1 MKTEVTEFCSNYT
14 SVLRRLAGPLQN
26 AISRMDRDA
35 DGTLRTCVAG
45 LKDVHHRLD
54 ALVEKLEGQKAYL
67 LIFGPLKSGKST
79 LMNAISG
86 AYVSEVTAMPAYPA
100 LVYLG
105 HGDSL
110 EFTLVSYA
118 GSKQTLRD
126 GAELKRLMLERHQEL
141 ADCIREQESQG
152 IDFDPGIHAPH
163 AIRRIDVRLPVR
175 KLKEGSTILVDTP
188 GLYSR
193 MKFGYD
199 LMTRTF
205 RNSAACAVFVV
216 KTDNLFLE
224 QVFDEFNEL
233 LELFSRIFLVVNI
246 DSRKLDLQPDGSL
259 RPSIEGEDPEKI
271 IEAFKSFSM
280 TAPLRRALEEGRL
293 RIYPIDLLMSAS
305 NSLTE
310 GTTAAPAPADET
322 AGVDGEGEPTVN
334 PAAEATRRFDQF
346 IADLTDY
353 LNSSA
358 YLAEF
363 VKDSLNQGATLTE
376 EIVRVSEGDALGA
389 FRQQRAKIAASLREI
404 KAKLATAGELEGFDL
419 RGSFARMKE
428 QVQRET
434 SELEATWRERTFS
447 ELSQAIDQWM
457 EDSESLQS
465 LVQSRWSPILKKN
478 HEQALAEISSRT
490 ALALKSGQGGA
501 DIPENRLRQLEDIG
515 FSLDAVLP
523 TRSERM
529 ANPASQP
536 AREIRISDETI
547 PVNRTF
553 FDRILFRR
561 QAAVRL
567 KLFGPPDR
575 LDREI
580 APKAK
585 QKRLVPD
592 GKEAL
597 KALAREQVDIQFGSV
612 LKENLERVE
621 REHIEPYCRCFSDK
635 LLSIKNEFVKPLAQ
649 LEKQTAVNAALDEAL
664 NALRQQSVAASS
676 SIKAMISRY
685 VPPPPPEPE
694 PAPALEEPG
703 QPEETTQAAE

>member
-1 MKTEVTEFCSNYT
+1 MKTEVTEFCSNYA
-14 SVLRRLAGPLQN
+14 SVLRRLAGPLEH
-26 AISRMDRDA
+26 AISQMASGA
-35 DGTLRTCVAG
+35 DDTLRTCVAR

-105 HGDSL
+105 HGDTQ
-110 EFTLVSYA
+110 EFTLVSYD
-118 GSKQTLRD
+118 GSRQTLRD
-126 GAELKRLMLERHQEL
+126 GAELKKLMLERHQQL
-141 ADCIREQESQG
+141 ADCIREQETQG
-152 IDFDPGIHAPH
+152 VDFDPGIHAPH
-163 AIRRIDVRLPVR
+163 AIRRIDVRVPVR
-175 KLKEGSTILVDTP
+175 RLKEGSTILVDTP

-259 RPSIEGEDPEKI
+259 RQSIEGQDPESI

-305 NSLTE
+305 NSLT
-310 GTTAAPAPADET
+310 GRTPPDSET
-322 AGVDGEGEPTVN
+322 AGGSTSATGEGEP
-334 PAAEATRRFDQF
+334 AESRSAETTRRFDQF
-346 IADLTDY
+346 IADLTEY

-376 EIVRVSEGDALGA
+376 EIVRVSDGDALGA
-389 FRQQRAKIAASLREI
+389 FRQRQARIAASLRELRSR
-404 KAKLATAGELEGFDL
+404 LATAGELEGFDL
-419 RGSFARMKE
+419 RGSFTRMKE

-434 SELEATWRERTFS
+434 SELERTWKERTVS
-447 ELSQAIDQWM
+447 ELCEAVDQWM
-457 EDSESLQS
+457 EDSESLHS
-465 LVQSRWSPILKKN
+465 LVQDRWSPILKKN
-478 HEQALAEISSRT
+478 HEQALAEISGRT
-490 ALALKSGQGGA
+490 AVALDSGRGGA
-501 DIPENRLRQLEDIG
+501 DIPESTLRQLREIG
-515 FSLDAVLP
+515 FDLDAVI
-523 TRSERM
+523 
-529 ANPASQP
+529 P
-536 AREIRISDETI
+536 ARPESLAKPAARTAAEIRISDEVI

-553 FDRILFRR
+553 LDRILFRR

-567 KLFGPPDR
+567 RLFGPPDR

-580 APKAK
+580 PPKAK
-585 QKRLVPD
+585 QKRLLPN

-597 KALAREQVDIQFGSV
+597 KAVAQEQVGARFGSV
-612 LKENLERVE
+612 LKENLERLE
-621 REHIEPYCRCFSDK
+621 RDHIEPCCRRFSER
-635 LLSIKNEFVKPLAQ
+635 LAAIKNEFAQ
-649 LEKQTAVNAALDEAL
+649 PIPELERQTAVDAGLDEAL
-664 NALRQQSVAASS
+664 AALRQQSKAAASA
-676 SIKAMISRY
+676 IEAMTSRY
-685 VPPPPPEPE
+685 APPPPPASDES
-694 PAPALEEPG
+694 G
-703 QPEETTQAAE
+703 QPADTAEASG